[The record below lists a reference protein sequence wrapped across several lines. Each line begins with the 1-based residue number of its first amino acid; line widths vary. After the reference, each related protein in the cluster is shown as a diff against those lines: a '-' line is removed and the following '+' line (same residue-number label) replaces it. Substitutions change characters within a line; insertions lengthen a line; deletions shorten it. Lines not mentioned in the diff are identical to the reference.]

1 MSRSGVFSTD
11 VPLSSSDLP
20 HRTASPAILPAMS
33 DPQWQENPGPQ
44 TEGGA
49 QGPNPSP
56 FAAQFSPNLP
66 ELLGQLDCSLALTTY
81 QAGKLV
87 LVSGVEDE
95 RLVQLPRSF
104 RRAMALARSGSRLAV
119 ATLDSV
125 IVYANDPR
133 LAARYPKQPDTYDSL
148 FVPRLRYYTG
158 NIDNHGLAW
167 GTEGLYTVN
176 TAFNAIG
183 LLGDEYSFRPTWTPP
198 WMEKPEPGDRSHVNG
213 FALVDGK
220 PKWITALGQGT
231 EPGAWRKTIPGG
243 GVLLDTDSGE
253 IVAGDLQ
260 MPHSPRIVGD
270 GLFILES
277 ATGELSRIDTSTGQK
292 DSVARMDGFVRGMS
306 VWRDHLFV
314 AFSKL
319 RKNSSTFRD
328 LPIADKAKAAGIAV
342 IHAPSG
348 ATVAWMRYNQTVD
361 EIFDV
366 EVLPG
371 LRRPGIVRHDDELAT
386 RAFTMPHTTFWALP
400 EERSQDG
407 NGPKPENTQRR

>member
-1 MSRSGVFSTD
+1 
-11 VPLSSSDLP
+11 
-20 HRTASPAILPAMS
+20 MS

-167 GTEGLYTVN
+167 GTEGLYTAN